1 MATPYSNETNTVKEK
16 IDQLKPSLSKLVDN
30 RKNMVDIAINS
41 G

>member
-1 MATPYSNETNTVKEK
+1 MATPYSNETNPVKEK